1 MSWWLELFLTSE
13 MCRAQILVLWD
24 SIIVIVAAICW
35 SALPGMALGCQSSQ
49 QPYRIE
55 ELLSLFFW
63 WGNWGSRR
71 KGMQKVVI
79 VMWEGSSS
87 LHCLPK
93 WEGKRR
99 CRRGGWENQPV
110 CPWITI
116 LGLGALGWPQPPQA
130 FDKFLNPCEPQLLMN
145 DGNFSIL

>member
-24 SIIVIVAAICW
+24 SIIVIVAAICR

-79 VMWEGSSS
+79 VMWEGRSS

-99 CRRGGWENQPV
+99 CRRRWVGKPACV
-110 CPWITI
+110 P
-116 LGLGALGWPQPPQA
+116 
-130 FDKFLNPCEPQLLMN
+130 LNHYFRSWCFWVATTSSGFWLIFKPLWTSAPHEWW
-145 DGNFSIL
+145 